1 MILTARAIR
10 KSFIKLS
17 LQIRKGI
24 EALGFVSRRGV
35 YVAVIVVAL
44 AGAVL
49 VYNNFLAKPSLELN
63 RIVWRRSGGFAGLEE
78 TLTIGLDGSV
88 SLTSS
93 FLGDA
98 EFTISDSEWEELVA
112 LIGDSGFMGLDDS
125 YGAKAGVADF
135 FSYSLT
141 VEADSSSKR
150 VQWVDDWA
158 AEGTLPEGLGEIGEG
173 ILEIIQG
180 TGTGGVEGIVSDEA
194 GSPMEGL
201 VVSIVRGSVG
211 YPEIAA
217 ITGEDGSYSIGSV
230 PPGVFSLGVHDD
242 TGEKLAEETVFVRGE
257 ETSRLDFVV
266 GRGILYDQSGGVGL
280 FMEGIHVVATDGD
293 PTAPEALEGY
303 SVWNEYWEMLK
314 EGSTLNASSD
324 DFISVLLARGDQST
338 GGFAIGVES
347 WARQGGYHEV
357 LRFDVNLTDPGEGV
371 PVTEAFTNPIALIPV
386 GRLDPGLY
394 IVRVYVDRF
403 IMTFDGSGNPVYDPV
418 ETLVEEIWELGFE
431 VS

>member
-1 MILTARAIR
+1 M
-10 KSFIKLS
+10 
-17 LQIRKGI
+17 
-24 EALGFVSRRGV
+24 GFVSRRGV

-63 RIVWRRSGGFAGLEE
+63 GIVWRRSGGFAGLEE
-78 TLTIGLDGSV
+78 TLTIGLDGFV

-158 AEGTLPEGLGEIGEG
+158 AEGALPEGLGDVEEG
-173 ILEIIQG
+173 ILEIIHG
-180 TGTGGVEGIVSDEA
+180 TGTGEVEGIVTNKG

-201 VVSIVRGSVG
+201 VVAIVRGSVG

-230 PPGVFSLGVHDD
+230 PPGVFALGVHDD
-242 TGEKLAEETVFVRGE
+242 SGEKLVEDTVFVRGG

-266 GRGILYDQSGGVGL
+266 SGEIVYDQAGGVGL
-280 FMEGIHVVATDGD
+280 FEEGIHVIATEGD
-293 PTAPEALEGY
+293 PTASEVMAGY
-303 SVWNEYWEMLK
+303 EILNDYWAMLK
-314 EGSTLNASSD
+314 DSSTVNASSE
-324 DFISVLLARGDQST
+324 DFVSVLISRGDFPT
-338 GGFAIGVES
+338 GGYLIQIKYWFWQQS
-347 WARQGGYHEV
+347 YHTV
-357 LRFDVNLTDPGEGV
+357 FRFPVDFTDPGEGV

-394 IVRVYVDRF
+394 VVRAHIDRF

-418 ETLVEEIWELGFE
+418 ETLVEEVWELGFE